1 MRRQATSGNGP
12 ARSYVQR
19 TFTSLH
25 TRNFRLF
32 LGGQLLSGVGTWM
45 QWTAAPLLVL
55 ELTGSGVALGIDTAL
70 SFLPILLFGAWGGVF
85 ADRFDNRRLL
95 MWCQVAF
102 AILATL
108 LWALVATGV
117 VEVWMVYTISFLGG
131 LVIAVDMPTRQ
142 SFYLELVGPDDLTN
156 AMSLN
161 TATFT
166 GSRII
171 GPVFAATMIA
181 AFGLAPVFLINAISF
196 LPVIAALTLMRRDEL
211 RPRERVPRRRGQIR
225 EGIRYVWGHP
235 RLRLV
240 MLLMGGVFFFA
251 FNYVVLLPLMAVR
264 TFHGDADTYG
274 HMLAVFGVG
283 SLVGALVMAGRSAKA
298 DVRLLAILAV
308 VFGASLVALGAAP
321 TYAVALIVTLPLGAA
336 GLAFAITANATLQL
350 NSSETMRGRVMA
362 LYTVVFLGS
371 TPISGPIAGWVGEHL
386 GPRVGFVGGG
396 VAAVVAGLAGL
407 AALSGRLGR
416 SQAVGAP
423 VAVPPAPAQ
432 AEETAPR

>member
-1 MRRQATSGNGP
+1 MRRQSTSENGP
-12 ARSYVQR
+12 AKSYVER
-19 TFTSLH
+19 TFTSLR

-102 AILATL
+102 AILATG
-108 LWALVATGV
+108 LWALVAAGV

-171 GPVFAATMIA
+171 GPVLAATMIA

-196 LPVIAALTLMRRDEL
+196 LPVVAALALMRRDEL

-240 MLLMGGVFFFA
+240 MLVMGGVFFFG
-251 FNYVVLLPLMAVR
+251 FNYVVLLPLLAVR
-264 TFHGDADTYG
+264 TFNGDADTYG

-283 SLVGALVMAGRSAKA
+283 SLIGALVMAGRSAKA
-298 DVRLLAILAV
+298 NERTLAFLAV
-308 VFGASLVALGAAP
+308 VFGVATVGLAVAP
-321 TYAVALIVTLPLGAA
+321 TYPVALVMTLPLGAA

-386 GPRVGFVGGG
+386 GPRVGFAGGG
-396 VAAVVAGLAGL
+396 FVAAAAGLAAL

-416 SQAVGAP
+416 SETAEAP
-423 VAVPPAPAQ
+423 LPAPAAPAE
-432 AEETAPR
+432 AEEAAPR